1 MKIAI
6 IGTGNI
12 GGALATSWAKS
23 GHDIVLCV
31 RDKQNFKGQDLL
43 NNRNTSVLDFA
54 EGVKMADVVLIAT
67 PIAAMVG
74 VAKNLGDVHDKI
86 IIDATNAVFMKPEG
100 FDNGVEAIL
109 GLSNATKVV
118 KCFNSTGFENMK
130 NPQYGD
136 TAIDMFMAGSDAE
149 AKTVAAILAKDAG
162 FGQCIDFGGNEKV
175 PLLEQFALAWI
186 NLAMMQKRG
195 RNFAFKIV
203 DR

>member
-12 GGALATSWAKS
+12 GGALATSWAKA
-23 GHDIVLCV
+23 GHDIILCV
-31 RDKQNFKGQDLL
+31 RDLQNFKGQNLL
-43 NNRNTSVLDFA
+43 QNSNTKAARFD
-54 EGVKMADVVLIAT
+54 EGVAEADVILIAT
-67 PIAAMVG
+67 PIAAIVS
-74 VAKNLGDVHDKI
+74 VAKSLGDVQNKV

-100 FDNGVEAIL
+100 FANGVEAIL

-118 KCFNSTGFENMK
+118 KCFNSTGFENMG

-136 TAIDMFMAGSDAE
+136 TAIDMFMAGNDAD
-149 AKTVAAILAKDAG
+149 AKIIAEKLAKDAG
-162 FGQCIDFGGNEKV
+162 FGRCIDFGGNDKV

-195 RNFAFKIV
+195 RNFAFQIIE
-203 DR
+203 R

>member
-12 GGALATSWAKS
+12 GGALATSWAKA
-23 GHDIVLCV
+23 GHDIILCV
-31 RDKQNFKGQDLL
+31 RDLQNFKGQGLL
-43 NNRNTSVLDFA
+43 QNSNTKAVSFEEGIA
-54 EGVKMADVVLIAT
+54 EADVILIAT
-67 PIAAMVG
+67 PIAAMVS
-74 VAKNLGDVHDKI
+74 VAKSLGNVQNKV

-100 FDNGVEAIL
+100 FNNGVEALL

-149 AKTVAAILAKDAG
+149 AKIVTEKLAKDAG
-162 FGQCIDFGGNEKV
+162 FGRCIDFGSNDKV

-195 RNFAFKIV
+195 RNFAFQIIE
-203 DR
+203 R

>member
-12 GGALATSWAKS
+12 GGALASAWAKA

-31 RDKQNFKGQDLL
+31 RDKQSFKGQDLL
-43 NNRNTSVLDFA
+43 NNPNTSVSDFESGIQNA
-54 EGVKMADVVLIAT
+54 EVVLIAT
-67 PIAAMVG
+67 PIAAMVS
-74 VAKNLGDVHDKI
+74 VAKNLGNVQNKV

-100 FDNGVEAIL
+100 FNSGFEAIL

-118 KCFNSTGFENMK
+118 KCFNSTGFENMQ
-130 NPQYGD
+130 NPNYGNM
-136 TAIDMFMAGSDAE
+136 AIDMFMAGNDAE
-149 AKTVAAILAKDAG
+149 AKAITATLAKDAG
-162 FGQCIDFGGNEKV
+162 FAQCIDFGGNDKV
-175 PLLEQFALAWI
+175 ALLEQFALCWI

-195 RNFAFKIV
+195 RNFAFKLI